1 MRVTSVVV
9 FIATAAMQVLTA
21 EESFSQLLERKV
33 NVSYERTN
41 AYTVIKDLQ
50 RNEHIDFAFTNNLG
64 LETIE
69 LKSLRKDQ
77 VSLADLL
84 KQILADTRIAY
95 EEKSGVVTL
104 FKEQEP
110 GTVSGSVTNA
120 AGEPL
125 AGATFRVAETGR
137 TYRTDA
143 QGKIMFSLQPGT
155 YTVDITY
162 ISYQAQRH
170 SIQVTERG
178 QVPLVVV
185 LQDAL
190 DELGEVVVVGYG
202 TQQRNKVTGAISQV
216 KSEDLNQYHAS
227 GFAQQLAG
235 RVSGVMIN
243 ESNGMPGADPQIIVR
258 GISTLTAGVKPL
270 IVVDGFPLTEG
281 SSLNSI
287 NPKDIET
294 IDILKDPASASIY
307 GSRAANGV
315 IMVTTKK
322 AGEDKVTV
330 NFDAY
335 TGFQQRADNMKLI
348 DAYQA
353 ATYFTEARDQAYVSK
368 DPANRSITDDHDTR
382 IGKGASK
389 RDLRLHYIDPYLAN
403 TPGLTNVNW
412 LDEIFRTAPL
422 SSYTLS
428 VSGRTGAVTD
438 YYVSGSYFDQDGI
451 VLGSD
456 LKRYSANLKLH
467 TQLAK
472 RLRFGANLV
481 PTFTDRNY
489 HNELGTARGNFP
501 FFSPYNEDGSLA
513 VSTQIIANTPEDGA
527 LNESA
532 VALTEMVTK
541 KRKDFRTFGH
551 SFLEFEPVDGLT
563 FKTLLG
569 GDFATVFDDYFNPSN
584 VGAYRAAAPKPA
596 AATETQAQLWNYLT
610 ENTVTYDKQLAKHHI
625 NLLGGY
631 SFQQER
637 SNQTKVS
644 GTGIPDDNLSNIAG
658 ASNFSVNASR
668 HIWTQVSYWTRLQ
681 YDYASKYL
689 LTATFR
695 RDGSSRF
702 GSDSKWGN
710 FPSVSAGWIVSN
722 EDFMASGGAVD
733 FLKLR
738 ASWGMAGNNQVG
750 SYGSLAL
757 LSAGNYVYG
766 ETLAPGYYASTAPNP
781 GLSWETQ
788 KAWNVGVDITA
799 FNRFNLTVNYYDT
812 RTSDLLLNVPVPE
825 QSGYSSSLQN
835 IGEIQNAGVE
845 VDFGATGI
853 QLGQVS
859 WTFNANLSTNRN
871 EVLSLAEGQDQIIS
885 GNFLTRVGGPIA
897 EIYGYNILGIY
908 KSQEAIDQTP
918 HIGGTRVGDNIV
930 EDVDGDGAITP
941 NDRTTHGTYAPKLT
955 YGFQSSFRYKGLDF
969 GFGLSGVEGRKVY
982 DGNLA
987 GHENG
992 EAFVLATEY
1001 YFKNRYH
1008 PISNPGGTM
1017 PQPTTT
1023 FSQNRLQTGW
1033 ASSWHF
1039 YDADFLRVRY
1049 IQLGYQLPERM
1060 LNPIKVTNL
1069 RVYLQS
1075 NNPFT
1080 WTPYRGFNP
1089 EGTSDNVLESGAAGN
1104 NYPVARSFTVG
1115 VNLTF

>member
-1 MRVTSVVV
+1 MTL
-9 FIATAAMQVLTA
+9 TAIQVLTA
-21 EESFSQLLERKV
+21 GESYGQQLERKV
-33 NVSYERTN
+33 NVSYEQTN
-41 AYTVIKDLQ
+41 AYTVIRDLQ
-50 RNEHIDFAFTNNLG
+50 HNEHIDFAFTDNLG
-64 LETIE
+64 LESIE
-69 LKSLRKDQ
+69 LTALRATEMR
-77 VSLADLL
+77 LGDLL
-84 KQILADTRIAY
+84 KQILAGSKIAY
-95 EEKSGVVTL
+95 EEQSGVVTL
-104 FKEQEP
+104 FKLQTP
-110 GTVSGSVTNA
+110 GTVTGSATDA
-120 AGEPL
+120 TGEPL
-125 AGATFRVAETGR
+125 AGATFRIVETGR
-137 TYRTDA
+137 TYRTD
-143 QGKIMFSLQPGT
+143 GEGNTSFSLQPGD
-155 YTVDITY
+155 YTVEITY
-162 ISYQAQRH
+162 ISYTTQRH
-170 SIQVTERG
+170 TIHVTEGGR
-178 QVPLVVV
+178 VSLPVV
-185 LQDAL
+185 LEEAL
-190 DELGEVVVVGYG
+190 GELSEVVVVGYG
-202 TQQRNKVTGAISQV
+202 TQQRNKITGAIAQV
-216 KSEDLNQYHAS
+216 KSEELNKYNS
-227 GFAQQLAG
+227 SSFAQQLAG

-243 ESNGMPGADPQIIVR
+243 ESNGMPGADPQVVVR

-322 AGEDKVTV
+322 ATGDRVTV

-335 TGFQQRADNMKLI
+335 TGFQQRSDNMKLI

-353 ATYFTEARDQAYVSK
+353 ATYFTEARDQAYVAK
-368 DPANRSITDDHDTR
+368 DPAHRSITDDHDTR
-382 IGKGASK
+382 VANGASK
-389 RDLRLHYIDPYLAN
+389 RDLRLNYIDPYLAN

-428 VSGRTGAVTD
+428 VSGRSGKSTD
-438 YYVSGSYFDQDGI
+438 YYVSGSYFDQGGI

-456 LKRYSANLKLH
+456 LKRYSANLKLN
-467 TQLAK
+467 TELAK
-472 RLRFGANLV
+472 GLRFGASVV
-481 PTFTDRNY
+481 PSFTDRDY
-489 HNELGTARGNFP
+489 HNEIGTARGNFP

-513 VSTQIIANTPEDGA
+513 VSTQINANTPEDGA

-532 VALTEMVTK
+532 VALTKMITK
-541 KRKDFRTFGH
+541 NRKDFRTFGH
-551 SFLEFEPVDGLT
+551 SFLEYEPLEGLT

-584 VGAYRAAAPKPA
+584 VGAYRTAAPKPA

-610 ENTVTYDKQLAKHHI
+610 ENTITYNKQLGNHHI

-631 SFQQER
+631 SFQKER
-637 SNQTKVS
+637 SNQTVVS
-644 GTGIPDDNLSNIAG
+644 GTGIPDDNLTNIAG

-668 HIWTQVSYWTRLQ
+668 YIWTQVSYWTRLQ
-681 YDYASKYL
+681 YDFAGKYL

-722 EDFMASGGAVD
+722 EDFLASSGAID

-738 ASWGMAGNNQVG
+738 GSWGMAGNNQIG

-757 LSAGNYVYG
+757 LSVGNYVNG
-766 ETLAPGYYASTAPNP
+766 ETLAPGYYASSAPNP
-781 GLSWETQ
+781 ALSWETQ
-788 KAWNVGVDITA
+788 KAWNAGFDLTA
-799 FNRFNLTVNYYDT
+799 FRRFNLSFNYYDT

-835 IGEIQNAGVE
+835 IGEIQNTGVE
-845 VDFGATGI
+845 VDFGGTGI
-853 QLGQVS
+853 QLGQVT

-871 EVLSLAEGQDQIIS
+871 KVLSLADGQDQIIS
-885 GNFLTRVGGPIA
+885 GNFLTKVGQPIA
-897 EIYGYNILGIY
+897 QLYGYNILGIY
-908 KSQEAIDQTP
+908 KSQEEIDRTP
-918 HIGGTRVGDNIV
+918 HIGGTQVGDNIV
-930 EDVDGDGAITP
+930 EDADGDGTITP
-941 NDRTTHGTYAPKLT
+941 NDRTTQGTYAPKLT
-955 YGFQSSFRYKGLDF
+955 YGFQSSFQYKNFDF
-969 GFGLSGVEGRKVY
+969 GFGLSGVEGRKLF
-982 DGNLA
+982 DNNLA

-992 EAFVLATEY
+992 EAFVLATEH

-1008 PISNPGGTM
+1008 PVNNPGGTM

-1049 IQLGYQLPERM
+1049 IQLGYNLPERM
-1060 LNPIKVTNL
+1060 LNPIKLTGL

-1089 EGTSDNVLESGAAGN
+1089 EGTSDTILESGSAGN

-1115 VNLTF
+1115 INLTF